1 LTLPVPLT
9 AAEPIRPPRAVVRG
23 DLLWGLQGALD
34 RRGLGPVAGVD
45 EAGAGACAGP
55 LVVAAC
61 VLKQG
66 DAARL
71 TELTDSKL
79 MTAKARDRVY
89 DLVLARA
96 VDYSVIV
103 IPTAEVDL
111 YGIRVMNLE
120 GMRRAAAALRV
131 SPGYILTDGFRVP
144 GLTAPNTAVIKGDR
158 SVACIAAASVLA
170 KVTRDR
176 IMAGYHEDLPHYGF
190 DVHKGYSTS
199 EHLKA
204 LGEHGPSDVHRWSY
218 TNVATV
224 AIKHGVR
231 PARPVLLTYAALEKA
246 METGSTAGLAAVLDE
261 ALEPQLSLPLH
272 APAAGV
278 GHNERS
284 TGGAARSPARS
295 RGGARIS

>member
-1 LTLPVPLT
+1 MTLPVPLT

-23 DLLWGLQGALD
+23 DLFWGLQGALD

-66 DAARL
+66 DAKL

-89 DLVLARA
+89 DLILKRA

-120 GMRRAAAALRV
+120 GMRRAASALRV
-131 SPGYILTDGFRVP
+131 HPGYILTDGFRVP

-176 IMAGYHEDLPHYGF
+176 IMAGYHDDLPHYGF

-199 EHLKA
+199 DHLAA
-204 LGEHGPSDVHRWSY
+204 LREHGPSDVHRWSY

-224 AIKHGVR
+224 AVKHGVR
-231 PARPVLLTYAALEKA
+231 PTRPVLLTYAALEKA
-246 METGSTAGLAAVLDE
+246 MEAGTTATLSAALDE

-284 TGGAARSPARS
+284 AGGAAARS

>member
-1 LTLPVPLT
+1 M
-9 AAEPIRPPRAVVRG
+9 VRG
-23 DLLWGLQGALD
+23 DLFWGLQGALD

-66 DAARL
+66 DAKL

-89 DLVLARA
+89 DLILKRA
-96 VDYSVIV
+96 VDYSVVV

-131 SPGYILTDGFRVP
+131 SPGYVLTDGFRVP
-144 GLTAPNTAVIKGDR
+144 GLTAPNAAVIKGDR

-176 IMAGYHEDLPHYGF
+176 IMAGYHDDLPHYGF

-199 EHLKA
+199 DHLAA
-204 LGEHGPSDVHRWSY
+204 LREHGPSDVHRWSY

-224 AIKHGVR
+224 AVKHGLR

-246 METGSTAGLAAVLDE
+246 MESGGAADLAAVLDE
-261 ALEPQLSLPLH
+261 ALEPQLSLPLR

-284 TGGAARSPARS
+284 AGGAAARS

>member
-1 LTLPVPLT
+1 M
-9 AAEPIRPPRAVVRG
+9 VRG
-23 DLLWGLQGALD
+23 DLFWGLQGALD

-66 DAARL
+66 DAAKL

-103 IPTAEVDL
+103 IPTAEVDR

-158 SVACIAAASVLA
+158 SVACVAAASVLA

-176 IMAGYHEDLPHYGF
+176 IMAGYHDDLPHYGF

-199 EHLKA
+199 DHLAA
-204 LGEHGPSDVHRWSY
+204 LREHGPSDVHRWSY

-224 AIKHGVR
+224 AVKHGLR
-231 PARPVLLTYAALEKA
+231 PTRPVLLTYAALEKA
-246 METGSTAGLAAVLDE
+246 MENGESASLSAVLDE
-261 ALEPQLSLPLH
+261 AFEPQLSLPLH

-284 TGGAARSPARS
+284 AGAERA

>member
-1 LTLPVPLT
+1 M
-9 AAEPIRPPRAVVRG
+9 VRG
-23 DLLWGLQGALD
+23 DLFWGLQGALD

-66 DAARL
+66 DAAKL

-120 GMRRAAAALRV
+120 GMRRAASALRV
-131 SPGYILTDGFRVP
+131 HPGYILTDGFRVP

-176 IMAGYHEDLPHYGF
+176 IMAGYHDDLPHYGF

-199 EHLKA
+199 DHLAA
-204 LGEHGPSDVHRWSY
+204 LREHGPSDVHRWSY

-224 AIKHGVR
+224 AVKHGVR
-231 PARPVLLTYAALEKA
+231 PTRPVLLTYAALEKA
-246 METGSTAGLAAVLDE
+246 MEAGTTATLSAALDE

-284 TGGAARSPARS
+284 AGGAAARS

>member
-1 LTLPVPLT
+1 M
-9 AAEPIRPPRAVVRG
+9 RG
-23 DLLWGLQGALD
+23 DLFWGLQGALD

-66 DAARL
+66 DAAKL
-71 TELTDSKL
+71 TELTDSKM

-103 IPTAEVDL
+103 IPTVEVDL

-131 SPGYILTDGFRVP
+131 HPGYILTDGFRVP

-176 IMAGYHEDLPHYGF
+176 IMAGYHDDFPHYGF

-199 EHLKA
+199 DHLTA
-204 LGEHGPSDVHRWSY
+204 LREHGPSDVHRWSY

-224 AIKHGVR
+224 AIKHGLR

-246 METGSTAGLAAVLDE
+246 VETPGAAGLAAVLDE

-284 TGGAARSPARS
+284 AGGAAARS

>member
-1 LTLPVPLT
+1 M
-9 AAEPIRPPRAVVRG
+9 VRG
-23 DLLWGLQGALD
+23 DLFWGLQGALD

-66 DAARL
+66 DAKL

-89 DLVLARA
+89 DLILKRA

-120 GMRRAAAALRV
+120 GMRRAAAALRG

-144 GLTAPNTAVIKGDR
+144 GLTAPNAAVIKGDR

-176 IMAGYHEDLPHYGF
+176 IMAGYHDDLPHYGF

-199 EHLKA
+199 DHLAA
-204 LGEHGPSDVHRWSY
+204 LREHGPSDVHRWSY

-224 AIKHGVR
+224 AVKHGLR
-231 PARPVLLTYAALEKA
+231 PTRPVVLTYAALEKA
-246 METGSTAGLAAVLDE
+246 MESGTAASLTAVLDE

-272 APAAGV
+272 APGAGV

-284 TGGAARSPARS
+284 AGAARA

>member
-1 LTLPVPLT
+1 MTLPVPLT

-23 DLLWGLQGALD
+23 DLFWGLQGALD

-66 DAARL
+66 DAKL

-89 DLVLARA
+89 DLILKRA

-144 GLTAPNTAVIKGDR
+144 GLTAPNAAVIKGDR

-176 IMAGYHEDLPHYGF
+176 IMAGHHDDLPHYGF

-199 EHLKA
+199 DHLAA
-204 LGEHGPSDVHRWSY
+204 LREHGPSDVHRWSY

-224 AIKHGVR
+224 AVKHGLR
-231 PARPVLLTYAALEKA
+231 PTRPVVLTYAALEKA
-246 METGSTAGLAAVLDE
+246 MESGASASLTAVLDE

-272 APAAGV
+272 APGAGV

-284 TGGAARSPARS
+284 AGAERA

>member
-1 LTLPVPLT
+1 M
-9 AAEPIRPPRAVVRG
+9 RG
-23 DLLWGLQGALD
+23 DLFWGLQGALD

-66 DAARL
+66 DAAKL

-103 IPTAEVDL
+103 VPTEEVDL
-111 YGIRVMNLE
+111 CGIRVMNLE
-120 GMRRAAAALRV
+120 AMRRAAAALRV
-131 SPGYILTDGFRVP
+131 QPGYILTDGFRVP
-144 GLTAPNTAVIKGDR
+144 GLTAPNAAVIKGDR

-176 IMAGYHEDLPHYGF
+176 IMAGYHDDFPHYGF
-190 DVHKGYSTS
+190 NVHKGYSTAD
-199 EHLKA
+199 HLAA
-204 LGEHGPSDVHRWSY
+204 LREHGPSDVHRWSY

-224 AIKHGVR
+224 ALKHGLR
-231 PARPVLLTYAALEKA
+231 PARPVVLTYAALEKA
-246 METGSTAGLAAVLDE
+246 METPGAAGLAAVLDE

-284 TGGAARSPARS
+284 AGGAAARS

>member
-1 LTLPVPLT
+1 
-9 AAEPIRPPRAVVRG
+9 
-23 DLLWGLQGALD
+23 
-34 RRGLGPVAGVD
+34 
-45 EAGAGACAGP
+45 
-55 LVVAAC
+55 
-61 VLKQG
+61 
-66 DAARL
+66 
-71 TELTDSKL
+71 

-103 IPTAEVDL
+103 IPTAEVDR

-131 SPGYILTDGFRVP
+131 QPGYILTDGFRVP
-144 GLTAPNTAVIKGDR
+144 GLTAPNAAVIKGDR

-199 EHLKA
+199 DHLAA
-204 LGEHGPSDVHRWSY
+204 LREHGPSDVHRWSY

-224 AIKHGVR
+224 AVKRGLR
-231 PARPVLLTYAALEKA
+231 PTRPVLLTYAALEKA
-246 METGSTAGLAAVLDE
+246 MEAGAAANLAAVLDE

-284 TGGAARSPARS
+284 AGGAAARS

>member
-1 LTLPVPLT
+1 M
-9 AAEPIRPPRAVVRG
+9 VRG
-23 DLLWGLQGALD
+23 DLFWGLQGALD

-66 DAARL
+66 DAAKL

-103 IPTAEVDL
+103 VPTEEVDL

-120 GMRRAAAALRV
+120 AMRRAAAALRV
-131 SPGYILTDGFRVP
+131 QPGYVLTDGFRVP

-176 IMAGYHEDLPHYGF
+176 IMAGYHEELPHYGF

-199 EHLKA
+199 DHLAA
-204 LGEHGPSDVHRWSY
+204 LREHGPSDVHRWSY

-224 AIKHGVR
+224 AVKRGLR

-246 METGSTAGLAAVLDE
+246 LETPGAASLAAVLDE

-272 APAAGV
+272 APATGV

-284 TGGAARSPARS
+284 AGGAPARSPARS

>member
-1 LTLPVPLT
+1 M
-9 AAEPIRPPRAVVRG
+9 VRG
-23 DLLWGLQGALD
+23 DLFWGLQGALD

-66 DAARL
+66 DAKL

-89 DLVLARA
+89 DLILKRA

-103 IPTAEVDL
+103 VPTEEVDL

-120 GMRRAAAALRV
+120 AMRRAAAALRV

-176 IMAGYHEDLPHYGF
+176 IMAGYHDDLPHYGF
-190 DVHKGYSTS
+190 DVHKGYSTTD
-199 EHLKA
+199 HLAA
-204 LGEHGPSDVHRWSY
+204 LREHGPSDVHRWSY
-218 TNVATV
+218 TNVATA
-224 AIKHGVR
+224 AIKHGMR

-246 METGSTAGLAAVLDE
+246 IETGASAGLAAVLDE

-284 TGGAARSPARS
+284 AGGAAART

>member
-1 LTLPVPLT
+1 M
-9 AAEPIRPPRAVVRG
+9 VRG
-23 DLLWGLQGALD
+23 DLFWGLQGALD

-66 DAARL
+66 DAKL

-89 DLVLARA
+89 DLILKRA

-144 GLTAPNTAVIKGDR
+144 GLTAPNAAVIKGDR

-176 IMAGYHEDLPHYGF
+176 IMAGYHDDLPHYGF

-199 EHLKA
+199 DHLAA
-204 LGEHGPSDVHRWSY
+204 LREHGPSDVHRWSY

-224 AIKHGVR
+224 AVKHGLR
-231 PARPVLLTYAALEKA
+231 PSRPVVLTYAALEKA
-246 METGSTAGLAAVLDE
+246 MESGTAASLTAVLDE

-272 APAAGV
+272 APGAGV

-284 TGGAARSPARS
+284 AGAARA

>member
-1 LTLPVPLT
+1 M
-9 AAEPIRPPRAVVRG
+9 VRG
-23 DLLWGLQGALD
+23 DLFWGLQGALD

-66 DAARL
+66 DAKL

-89 DLVLARA
+89 DLILKRA

-144 GLTAPNTAVIKGDR
+144 GLTAPNAAVIKGDR

-176 IMAGYHEDLPHYGF
+176 IMAGYHDDLPHYGF

-199 EHLKA
+199 DHLAA
-204 LGEHGPSDVHRWSY
+204 LREHGPSDVHRWSY

-224 AIKHGVR
+224 AVKHGLR

-246 METGSTAGLAAVLDE
+246 MESGTAASLAAVLDE

-272 APAAGV
+272 APGAGV

-284 TGGAARSPARS
+284 AGAERA

>member
-1 LTLPVPLT
+1 M
-9 AAEPIRPPRAVVRG
+9 VRG
-23 DLLWGLQGALD
+23 DLFWGLQGALD

-66 DAARL
+66 DAAKL

-103 IPTAEVDL
+103 IPTEEVDL

-120 GMRRAAAALRV
+120 GMRRAAAALRG

-199 EHLKA
+199 DHLAA
-204 LGEHGPSDVHRWSY
+204 LREHGPSDVHRWSY

-224 AIKHGVR
+224 AVKHGLR

-246 METGSTAGLAAVLDE
+246 METGADASLAAVLDE

-284 TGGAARSPARS
+284 AGGAAARSPARS

>member
-1 LTLPVPLT
+1 M
-9 AAEPIRPPRAVVRG
+9 VRG
-23 DLLWGLQGALD
+23 DLFWGLQGALD

-66 DAARL
+66 DAAKL
-71 TELTDSKL
+71 PELTDSKM

-120 GMRRAAAALRV
+120 GMRRAAAALRLD
-131 SPGYILTDGFRVP
+131 PGYVITDGFRVP

-158 SVACIAAASVLA
+158 SVACVAAASVLA

-176 IMAGYHEDLPHYGF
+176 IMAGHHEDLPHYGF

-199 EHLKA
+199 DHLDA
-204 LGEHGPSDVHRWSY
+204 LREHGPSDVHRWSY

-224 AIKHGVR
+224 ALAHGMR
-231 PARPVLLTYAALEKA
+231 PARPVVLTYAALERA
-246 METGSTAGLAAVLDE
+246 LGNDMDGAGHLTAAFDE
-261 ALEPQLSLPLH
+261 AFETQLSLPLH

-278 GHNERS
+278 GDNERS
-284 TGGAARSPARS
+284 VAGAVARS

>member
-1 LTLPVPLT
+1 M
-9 AAEPIRPPRAVVRG
+9 VRG
-23 DLLWGLQGALD
+23 DLFWGLQGALD

-66 DAARL
+66 DAAKL
-71 TELTDSKL
+71 PELTDSKL

-96 VDYSVIV
+96 VDYAVTV

-120 GMRRAAAALRV
+120 GMRRAAAALRL
-131 SPGYILTDGFRVP
+131 SPGYVITDGFRVP

-158 SVACIAAASVLA
+158 SVACVAAASVLA

-176 IMAGYHEDLPHYGF
+176 IMAGHHEDLPHYGF

-199 EHLKA
+199 DHLAA
-204 LGEHGPSDVHRWSY
+204 LREHGPSDVHRWSY
-218 TNVATV
+218 TNVAT
-224 AIKHGVR
+224 AALAHGMR
-231 PARPVLLTYAALEKA
+231 PARPVVLTYAALERA
-246 METGSTAGLAAVLDE
+246 LEDGAGRTTAALDE
-261 ALEPQLSLPLH
+261 AFETQLSLPLH

-278 GHNERS
+278 GDNERS
-284 TGGAARSPARS
+284 AAGAAARS

>member
-1 LTLPVPLT
+1 MTLPVPLA

-23 DLLWGLQGALD
+23 DLFWGLQGALD

-66 DAARL
+66 DAAKL

-103 IPTAEVDL
+103 IPTAEVDR

-144 GLTAPNTAVIKGDR
+144 GLTAPNAAVIKGDR

-176 IMAGYHEDLPHYGF
+176 IMAGHHDDFPHYGF

-199 EHLKA
+199 EHLAA
-204 LGEHGPSDVHRWSY
+204 LREHGPSDVHRWSY

-246 METGSTAGLAAVLDE
+246 MDAGAGAELAAVLDE

-284 TGGAARSPARS
+284 AGGAAARS

>member
-1 LTLPVPLT
+1 
-9 AAEPIRPPRAVVRG
+9 VVRG
-23 DLLWGLQGALD
+23 DLFWGLQGALD

-66 DAARL
+66 DAAKL

-89 DLVLARA
+89 DLVLSRA

-131 SPGYILTDGFRVP
+131 PPGYILTDGFRVP

-199 EHLKA
+199 DHLAA
-204 LGEHGPSDVHRWSY
+204 LREHGPSDVHRWSY

-224 AIKHGVR
+224 AVKHGLR
-231 PARPVLLTYAALEKA
+231 PARPVVLTYAALEKA
-246 METGSTAGLAAVLDE
+246 METGADASLAAVLDE

-284 TGGAARSPARS
+284 AGGAAARSPARS

>member
-1 LTLPVPLT
+1 M
-9 AAEPIRPPRAVVRG
+9 VRG
-23 DLLWGLQGALD
+23 DLFWGLQGALD

-66 DAARL
+66 DAKL

-89 DLVLARA
+89 DLILKRA

-144 GLTAPNTAVIKGDR
+144 GLTAPNAAVIKGDR

-176 IMAGYHEDLPHYGF
+176 IMAGHHDDLPHYGF

-199 EHLKA
+199 DHLAA
-204 LGEHGPSDVHRWSY
+204 LREHGPSDVHRWSY

-224 AIKHGVR
+224 AVKHGLR
-231 PARPVLLTYAALEKA
+231 PTRPVVLTYAALEKA
-246 METGSTAGLAAVLDE
+246 MESGASASLTAVLDE

-272 APAAGV
+272 APGAGV

-284 TGGAARSPARS
+284 AGAERA

>member
-1 LTLPVPLT
+1 M
-9 AAEPIRPPRAVVRG
+9 RG
-23 DLLWGLQGALD
+23 DLFWGLQGALD
-34 RRGLGPVAGVD
+34 RRGLGPVAGAD

-66 DAARL
+66 DAAKL
-71 TELTDSKL
+71 TELTDSKM

-103 IPTAEVDL
+103 VPTEEVDL

-120 GMRRAAAALRV
+120 AMRRAAAALRV
-131 SPGYILTDGFRVP
+131 QPGYILTDGFRVP
-144 GLTAPNTAVIKGDR
+144 GLTAPNAAVIKGDR

-176 IMAGYHEDLPHYGF
+176 IMAGYHDDFPHYGF

-199 EHLKA
+199 DHLAA
-204 LGEHGPSDVHRWSY
+204 LREHGPSDVHRWSY

-224 AIKHGVR
+224 AVKHGLR

-246 METGSTAGLAAVLDE
+246 METPGAPGLAAVLDE

-284 TGGAARSPARS
+284 AGGAAARS

>member
-1 LTLPVPLT
+1 M
-9 AAEPIRPPRAVVRG
+9 VRG
-23 DLLWGLQGALD
+23 DLFWGLQGALD

-66 DAARL
+66 DAAKL
-71 TELTDSKL
+71 AELTDSKM

-103 IPTAEVDL
+103 IPTEEVDF

-131 SPGYILTDGFRVP
+131 QPGYLLTDGFRVP

-176 IMAGYHEDLPHYGF
+176 IMAGYHDDFPQYGF

-199 EHLKA
+199 DHLAA
-204 LGEHGPSDVHRWSY
+204 LREHGPSDVHRWSY

-224 AIKHGVR
+224 AVKHGLR

-246 METGSTAGLAAVLDE
+246 VEPPGAAGLAAVLDE

-284 TGGAARSPARS
+284 AGGAAARS

>member
-1 LTLPVPLT
+1 M
-9 AAEPIRPPRAVVRG
+9 VRG
-23 DLLWGLQGALD
+23 DLFWGLQGALD

-66 DAARL
+66 DAKL

-89 DLVLARA
+89 DLILKRA
-96 VDYSVIV
+96 VDYAVVV

-120 GMRRAAAALRV
+120 GMRRAASALRV
-131 SPGYILTDGFRVP
+131 HPGYILTDGFRVP

-176 IMAGYHEDLPHYGF
+176 IMAGYHDDLPHYGF

-199 EHLKA
+199 DHLAA
-204 LGEHGPSDVHRWSY
+204 LREHGPSDVHRWSY

-224 AIKHGVR
+224 AVKHGVR
-231 PARPVLLTYAALEKA
+231 PTRPVLLTYAALEKA
-246 METGSTAGLAAVLDE
+246 MEAGTTATLSAALDE

-284 TGGAARSPARS
+284 AGGAAARS

>member
-1 LTLPVPLT
+1 M
-9 AAEPIRPPRAVVRG
+9 RG
-23 DLLWGLQGALD
+23 DLFWGLQGALD

-66 DAARL
+66 DAAKL
-71 TELTDSKL
+71 AELTDSKM

-103 IPTAEVDL
+103 IPTEEVDF

-131 SPGYILTDGFRVP
+131 QPGYLLTDGFRVP

-176 IMAGYHEDLPHYGF
+176 IMAGYHDDFPQYGF

-199 EHLKA
+199 DHLAA
-204 LGEHGPSDVHRWSY
+204 LREHGPSDVHRWSY

-224 AIKHGVR
+224 AVKHGLR

-246 METGSTAGLAAVLDE
+246 VEPPGAAGLAAVLDE

-284 TGGAARSPARS
+284 AGGAAARS

>member
-1 LTLPVPLT
+1 M
-9 AAEPIRPPRAVVRG
+9 VRG
-23 DLLWGLQGALD
+23 DLFWGLQGALD

-66 DAARL
+66 DATKL
-71 TELTDSKL
+71 TELTDSKM

-103 IPTAEVDL
+103 IPTEEVDL

-131 SPGYILTDGFRVP
+131 QPGYILTDGFRVP
-144 GLTAPNTAVIKGDR
+144 GLTAPNAAVIKGDR

-176 IMAGYHEDLPHYGF
+176 IMAGYHDDLPHYGF

-199 EHLKA
+199 DHLAA
-204 LGEHGPSDVHRWSY
+204 LREHGPSDVHRWSY

-224 AIKHGVR
+224 ALKHGLR

-246 METGSTAGLAAVLDE
+246 VETPGATSLAAALDE

-284 TGGAARSPARS
+284 AGAARA

>member
-1 LTLPVPLT
+1 M
-9 AAEPIRPPRAVVRG
+9 VRG
-23 DLLWGLQGALD
+23 DLFWGLQGALD

-66 DAARL
+66 DAAKL

-103 IPTAEVDL
+103 VPTEEVDL

-120 GMRRAAAALRV
+120 AMRRAAAALRV
-131 SPGYILTDGFRVP
+131 HPGYILTDGFRVP
-144 GLTAPNTAVIKGDR
+144 GLTAPNAAVIKGDR

-176 IMAGYHEDLPHYGF
+176 IMAGYHEELPHYGF

-199 EHLKA
+199 DHLAA
-204 LGEHGPSDVHRWSY
+204 LREHGPSDVHRWSY

-224 AIKHGVR
+224 AVKRGLR
-231 PARPVLLTYAALEKA
+231 PARPVLLTYAALEKTL
-246 METGSTAGLAAVLDE
+246 ETPGAASLAAVLDE

-284 TGGAARSPARS
+284 AGGAPARS

>member
-1 LTLPVPLT
+1 M
-9 AAEPIRPPRAVVRG
+9 VRG
-23 DLLWGLQGALD
+23 DLFWGLQGALD

-66 DAARL
+66 DAKL

-89 DLVLARA
+89 DLILKRA

-144 GLTAPNTAVIKGDR
+144 GLTAPNAAVIKGDR

-176 IMAGYHEDLPHYGF
+176 IMAGYHDDLPHYGF

-199 EHLKA
+199 DHLAA
-204 LGEHGPSDVHRWSY
+204 LREHGPSDVHRWSY

-224 AIKHGVR
+224 AVKHGLR
-231 PARPVLLTYAALEKA
+231 PTRPVVLTYAALEKA
-246 METGSTAGLAAVLDE
+246 MESGTAASLTAVLDE

-272 APAAGV
+272 APGAGV

-284 TGGAARSPARS
+284 AGAARA

>member
-1 LTLPVPLT
+1 M
-9 AAEPIRPPRAVVRG
+9 VRG

-61 VLKQG
+61 VLKQS
-66 DAARL
+66 DAAKL

-176 IMAGYHEDLPHYGF
+176 IMAGYHDDLPHYGF

-199 EHLKA
+199 DHLKA
-204 LGEHGPSDVHRWSY
+204 LREHGPSDVHRWSY

-224 AIKHGVR
+224 AVKHGLR

-246 METGSTAGLAAVLDE
+246 METGGAADLAAVLDE
-261 ALEPQLSLPLH
+261 ALEPQLSLPLR

-284 TGGAARSPARS
+284 AGGAAARS

>member
-1 LTLPVPLT
+1 M
-9 AAEPIRPPRAVVRG
+9 VRG
-23 DLLWGLQGALD
+23 DLFWGLQGALD

-66 DAARL
+66 DAKL

-89 DLVLARA
+89 DLVLKRA

-131 SPGYILTDGFRVP
+131 HPGYILTDGFRVP

-158 SVACIAAASVLA
+158 SVASIAAASVLA

-176 IMAGYHEDLPHYGF
+176 IMAGHHDDFPHYGF

-199 EHLKA
+199 DHLAA
-204 LGEHGPSDVHRWSY
+204 LREHGPSDVHRWSY

-224 AIKHGVR
+224 AVKHGVR
-231 PARPVLLTYAALEKA
+231 PTRPVLLTYAALEKA
-246 METGSTAGLAAVLDE
+246 MEAGTTATLSAALDE

-284 TGGAARSPARS
+284 AGGAAARS

>member
-1 LTLPVPLT
+1 M
-9 AAEPIRPPRAVVRG
+9 VRG
-23 DLLWGLQGALD
+23 DLFWGLQGALD

-66 DAARL
+66 DAKL

-89 DLVLARA
+89 DLILKRA

-103 IPTAEVDL
+103 VPTEEVDL

-120 GMRRAAAALRV
+120 AMRRAAAALRV

-176 IMAGYHEDLPHYGF
+176 IMAGYHDDFPHYGF
-190 DVHKGYSTS
+190 DVHKGYSTTD
-199 EHLKA
+199 HLAA
-204 LGEHGPSDVHRWSY
+204 LREHGPSDVHRWSY
-218 TNVATV
+218 TNVATA
-224 AIKHGVR
+224 AIKHGMR

-246 METGSTAGLAAVLDE
+246 IETGASAGLAAVLDE

-284 TGGAARSPARS
+284 AGGAAART

>member
-1 LTLPVPLT
+1 M
-9 AAEPIRPPRAVVRG
+9 VRG
-23 DLLWGLQGALD
+23 DLFWGLQGALD

-66 DAARL
+66 DAKL

-89 DLVLARA
+89 DLILKRA

-103 IPTAEVDL
+103 VPTEEVDL

-120 GMRRAAAALRV
+120 AMRRAAAALRV

-144 GLTAPNTAVIKGDR
+144 GLTTPNTAVIKGDR

-176 IMAGYHEDLPHYGF
+176 IMAGYHDDLPHYGF
-190 DVHKGYSTS
+190 DVHKGYSTTD
-199 EHLKA
+199 HLAA
-204 LGEHGPSDVHRWSY
+204 LREHGPSDVHRWSY
-218 TNVATV
+218 TNVATA
-224 AIKHGVR
+224 AIKHGMR

-246 METGSTAGLAAVLDE
+246 IETGASAGLAAVLDE

-284 TGGAARSPARS
+284 AGGAAART

>member
-1 LTLPVPLT
+1 M
-9 AAEPIRPPRAVVRG
+9 VRG
-23 DLLWGLQGALD
+23 DLFWGLQGALD

-66 DAARL
+66 DAKL

-103 IPTAEVDL
+103 IPTEEVDL

-144 GLTAPNTAVIKGDR
+144 GLTAPNAAVIKGDR

-176 IMAGYHEDLPHYGF
+176 IMAGYHEDFPHYGF

-199 EHLKA
+199 DHLAA
-204 LGEHGPSDVHRWSY
+204 LREHGPSDVHRWSY

-224 AIKHGVR
+224 AVKHGLR
-231 PARPVLLTYAALEKA
+231 PTRPVVLTYAALEKA
-246 METGSTAGLAAVLDE
+246 MESGTAASLTAVLDE

-272 APAAGV
+272 APGAGV

-284 TGGAARSPARS
+284 AGAERA

>member
-1 LTLPVPLT
+1 
-9 AAEPIRPPRAVVRG
+9 
-23 DLLWGLQGALD
+23 
-34 RRGLGPVAGVD
+34 
-45 EAGAGACAGP
+45 
-55 LVVAAC
+55 

-66 DAARL
+66 DAKL

-103 IPTAEVDL
+103 IPTAEVDR

-176 IMAGYHEDLPHYGF
+176 IMAGHHDDFPHYGF

-199 EHLKA
+199 EHLAA
-204 LGEHGPSDVHRWSY
+204 LREHGPSDVHRWSY

-246 METGSTAGLAAVLDE
+246 MEAGAGAELAAVLDE

-284 TGGAARSPARS
+284 AGGAAARS

>member
-1 LTLPVPLT
+1 M
-9 AAEPIRPPRAVVRG
+9 VRG
-23 DLLWGLQGALD
+23 DLFWGLQGALD

-66 DAARL
+66 DAAKL

-131 SPGYILTDGFRVP
+131 PPGYILTDGFRVP

-176 IMAGYHEDLPHYGF
+176 IMAGYHDDLPHYGF

-199 EHLKA
+199 DHLAA
-204 LGEHGPSDVHRWSY
+204 LREHGPSDVHRWSY

-224 AIKHGVR
+224 AVKHGLR
-231 PARPVLLTYAALEKA
+231 PARPVVLTYAALEKA
-246 METGSTAGLAAVLDE
+246 METGADASLAAVLDE

-272 APAAGV
+272 ASAAGV

-284 TGGAARSPARS
+284 AGGAAARSPARS

>member
-1 LTLPVPLT
+1 M
-9 AAEPIRPPRAVVRG
+9 VRG
-23 DLLWGLQGALD
+23 DLFWGLQGALD

-66 DAARL
+66 DAAKL
-71 TELTDSKL
+71 PELTDSKM

-120 GMRRAAAALRV
+120 GMRRAAAALRLD
-131 SPGYILTDGFRVP
+131 PGYVITDGFRVP

-158 SVACIAAASVLA
+158 SVACVAAASVLA

-176 IMAGYHEDLPHYGF
+176 IMAGHHEDLPHYGF

-199 EHLKA
+199 DHLDA
-204 LGEHGPSDVHRWSY
+204 LREHGPSDVHRWSY

-224 AIKHGVR
+224 ALAHGMR
-231 PARPVLLTYAALEKA
+231 PARPVVLTYAALERA
-246 METGSTAGLAAVLDE
+246 LGSDTDGAGHLTAAFDE
-261 ALEPQLSLPLH
+261 AFETQLSLPLH

-278 GHNERS
+278 GDNERS
-284 TGGAARSPARS
+284 VAGAVARS